1 MNYSVI
7 IPFFNEEKTLEIAVQ
22 NLLKEGFASEIILV
36 NDGSYDKSLE
46 IAKRLSVNYSFI
58 KLVNSRVNKGKG
70 HALKLGINKVTKKY
84 IGVLDAD
91 LEYSPKDLKRLFF
104 EINSNEGDIVCGSR
118 FIGDFKREN
127 IYLRTYFA
135 NKFLSKLFSTIHR
148 KKVTDIATCLKIFRK
163 DIFESIQLNE
173 KGFAIEVELLAKT
186 LSKSQKY
193 TEIPISYSARSY
205 EDGKKIKFIDGFR
218 YIFATLKYLWK
229 ITDHKKKNYFSF
241 LLQFY

>member
-1 MNYSVI
+1 MSYSVI
-7 IPFFNEEKTLEIAVQ
+7 MPFFNEEKTLETAVQ
-22 NLLKEGFASEIILV
+22 NLLNEDFASEIILV
-36 NDGSYDKSLE
+36 NDGSYDKSFA
-46 IAKRLSVNYSFI
+46 IAKELSDNYSSI
-58 KLVNSRVNKGKG
+58 KLINSKINKGKG
-70 HALKLGINKVTKKY
+70 HALNLGINEATKKY

-104 EINSNEGDIVCGSR
+104 EINSTENDVVCGSR

-135 NKFLSKLFSTIHR
+135 NRFLSKFFSITHR
-148 KKVTDIATCLKIFRK
+148 KKLTDIATCLKVFRK

-193 TEIPISYSARSY
+193 KEIPISYTGRSY
-205 EDGKKIKFIDGFR
+205 DEGKKIKFIDGFR
-218 YIFATLKYLWK
+218 YITSTIKYISK
-229 ITDHKKKNYFSF
+229 
-241 LLQFY
+241 